1 MKHFYSKL
9 LIIFLVM
16 LTFTILNVIKGSNWW
31 GYVISLLILPF
42 ITWLVI
48 EIFFFLKGKK

>member
-1 MKHFYSKL
+1 
-9 LIIFLVM
+9 M
-16 LTFTILNVIKGSNWW
+16 LTFTILNLIKGSNWW
-31 GYVISLLILPF
+31 GYVISLIILPF